1 MEVRVKIWRVLFV
14 VLVLFLALTVVTHCS
29 KSSEEGRKMIHDNL
43 KNAEKYY
50 DMHPRFKQA
59 FAYLKQESLADIPD
73 GKYEIDGDRIF
84 AMIQK
89 GMGQPKSEAKL
100 ESHRKYIDIQ
110 YVISG
115 TDEMGW
121 KPTSSCKSVDV
132 PYDAEKDIGFFKDEP
147 QTWTKVEPGYFTI
160 FTPDDAH
167 APMISDG
174 EIRKVV
180 IKVMKDMP
188 PWSAMV
194 KFAKLLLK

>member
-1 MEVRVKIWRVLFV
+1 MKHYGITKQIIRVFLLFIFV
-14 VLVLFLALTVVTHCS
+14 MANFINCS
-29 KSSEEGRKMIHDNL
+29 ESPMKERKMIYDTL
-43 KNAEKYY
+43 KNANKYY
-50 DMHPRFKQA
+50 EMHPNFEKA
-59 FAYLKQESLADIPD
+59 FNYLKQESLADIPD

-89 GMGQPKSEAKL
+89 GMGQSKAEARL

-121 KPTSSCKSVDV
+121 RPTSDCKSVET
-132 PYDAEKDIGFFKDEP
+132 PYNESEDIGFFNDEP
-147 QTWTKVEPGYFTI
+147 QTWTKVGPGYFTI

-167 APMISDG
+167 APMVSDG

-180 IKVMKDMP
+180 IKVMKD
-188 PWSAMV
+188 
-194 KFAKLLLK
+194 L